1 MAKTRRELEIEA
13 YSQRLYA
20 LEAQQKAE
28 DVGYALEML
37 LNNRLQLFYTSSTAD
52 NTKHEFLFGI
62 TKNAPVDDIPGVLK
76 QVIRGRTGESYFGKP
91 LLKLAMWSVRRITRE
106 SSSRPPE
113 NLMVRALH
121 SKNCCWRQSSSF
133 LTSGVPNCSLDEE
146 WNCKMSKWA
155 KRGGHCRKVDL

>member
-37 LNNRLQLFYTSSTAD
+37 LNDRLQLFYTTFTAD

-62 TKNAPVDDIPGVLK
+62 AKNAPVDDIPGVLK
-76 QVIRGRTGESYFGKP
+76 TGDTRED
-91 LLKLAMWSVRRITRE
+91 RRIILWKTTFETGYVVGSAYHDRE
-106 SSSRPPE
+106 FKSSPGKLDGQSPE
-113 NLMVRALH
+113 LKKLLLEAIQKLPEVR
-121 SKNCCWRQSSSF
+121 SS
-133 LTSGVPNCSLDEE
+133 
-146 WNCKMSKWA
+146 
-155 KRGGHCRKVDL
+155 

>member
-37 LNNRLQLFYTSSTAD
+37 LNDRLQLFYTTSTAD

-62 TKNAPVDDIPGVLK
+62 AKNAPVDDIPGALK
-76 QVIRGRTGESYFGKP
+76 TGDTRED
-91 LLKLAMWSVRRITRE
+91 RRIILWKTTFETGYVVGSAYHDRE
-106 SSSRPPE
+106 FKSSPGKLDGQSLELKNLLLEAIQQLPE
-113 NLMVRALH
+113 VR
-121 SKNCCWRQSSSF
+121 SS
-133 LTSGVPNCSLDEE
+133 
-146 WNCKMSKWA
+146 
-155 KRGGHCRKVDL
+155 

>member
-37 LNNRLQLFYTSSTAD
+37 LNDRLQLFYTTSTAD

-62 TKNAPVDDIPGVLK
+62 AKNAPVDDIPGVLK
-76 QVIRGRTGESYFGKP
+76 TGDTRED
-91 LLKLAMWSVRRITRE
+91 RRIILWKTTFETGYVVGSAYHDRE
-106 SSSRPPE
+106 FKSSPGKLDGQSPE
-113 NLMVRALH
+113 LKKLLLEAIQKLPEVR
-121 SKNCCWRQSSSF
+121 SSLF
-133 LTSGVPNCSLDEE
+133 LPG
-146 WNCKMSKWA
+146 
-155 KRGGHCRKVDL
+155 

>member
-37 LNNRLQLFYTSSTAD
+37 LNERLQLFFTTSTAD

-62 TKNAPVDDIPGVLK
+62 AKNAPVDDIPGVLK
-76 QVIRGRTGESYFGKP
+76 TGDTRED
-91 LLKLAMWSVRRITRE
+91 RRIILWKTTFETGYVVGSAYHDRE
-106 SSSRPPE
+106 FKSSPGKLGEQGPE
-113 NLMVRALH
+113 LKKLLLEAIQNLPEVR
-121 SKNCCWRQSSSF
+121 SS
-133 LTSGVPNCSLDEE
+133 
-146 WNCKMSKWA
+146 
-155 KRGGHCRKVDL
+155 

>member
-1 MAKTRRELEIEA
+1 MTQTRRELEIEV

-62 TKNAPVDDIPGVLK
+62 AKNAPVDDIPGVLK
-76 QVIRGRTGESYFGKP
+76 TGDKRED
-91 LLKLAMWSVRRITRE
+91 RRIILWKTTFETGYVVGSAYHERE
-106 SSSRPPE
+106 FKSSPGKLDGQSPALKKLLLEAIQQLPE
-113 NLMVRALH
+113 VR
-121 SKNCCWRQSSSF
+121 SS
-133 LTSGVPNCSLDEE
+133 
-146 WNCKMSKWA
+146 
-155 KRGGHCRKVDL
+155 

>member
-37 LNNRLQLFYTSSTAD
+37 LNDRLQLFYTTSTAD

-62 TKNAPVDDIPGVLK
+62 AKNAPVDDIPGVLK
-76 QVIRGRTGESYFGKP
+76 TGDTRED
-91 LLKLAMWSVRRITRE
+91 RRIILWKTTFE
-106 SSSRPPE
+106 TGYVVGSAYHDSEFKSSPGKLDGQSPE
-113 NLMVRALH
+113 LKKLLSEAIQKLPEVR
-121 SKNCCWRQSSSF
+121 SS
-133 LTSGVPNCSLDEE
+133 
-146 WNCKMSKWA
+146 
-155 KRGGHCRKVDL
+155 

>member
-37 LNNRLQLFYTSSTAD
+37 LNDRLQLFYTTSTAD

-62 TKNAPVDDIPGVLK
+62 AKNAPIDDIPGVLK
-76 QVIRGRTGESYFGKP
+76 TGDTRED
-91 LLKLAMWSVRRITRE
+91 RRIILWKTTFETGYVVGSAYHDRE
-106 SSSRPPE
+106 FKSSPGKLDGQSPE
-113 NLMVRALH
+113 LKKLLLEAIQKLPEVR
-121 SKNCCWRQSSSF
+121 SS
-133 LTSGVPNCSLDEE
+133 
-146 WNCKMSKWA
+146 
-155 KRGGHCRKVDL
+155 